1 MPKSVRK
8 TAGPPARRKYT
19 EGNNATCSADKQTA
33 AGRSATAVNV
43 SRPTAQKFVHKP
55 ASRSKP
61 SADTTSEHSRPQ
73 NAKQRACRQWFES
86 ISAGGINAIRR
97 DFQRHVIKYKPADM
111 TTEHFDAEA
120 NLPKNRYDDIPL
132 LDQTR
137 VEVKINPDGDD
148 YIHASHVQVS
158 DGLRLI
164 CAQGPLSNTVAQFLL
179 MCVQEG
185 VIVQLCKNV
194 EKGQEKCADYF
205 PPHGSPEWADH
216 GPVQVRVAERGALV
230 PGMRRVKKTKLEIR
244 FKGRLH
250 ALTHLGY
257 EGWPDHGMPESIPTC
272 RELRTLVHKLHEK
285 KPVVVH
291 CAAGIGESPFRFS
304 FAHPCPLQAAR
315 APSPPSRWSAT
326 GCWRRSAA
334 TSASSRPSRSSGGNG
349 RAPSRTTTCVPRPT
363 ARPLPFQQYLAIFRC
378 VIEVLLHEDGLSK
391 TDDVKAFIQE
401 YDDFVARKQQEM
413 AAAAAG
419 RSRRN

>member
-19 EGNNATCSADKQTA
+19 EGNNAACSADKQTG

-55 ASRSKP
+55 AARSKP

-97 DFQRHVIKYKPADM
+97 DFQRHVNKYKPADM

-148 YIHASHVQVS
+148 YIHASHVQVAEA
-158 DGLRLI
+158 LRLI

-185 VIVQLCKNV
+185 VILQLCKNV

-205 PPHGSPEWADH
+205 PPHGSLEWADH
-216 GPVQVRVAERGALV
+216 GPVQVRVAERAAPV
-230 PGMRRVKKTKLEIR
+230 PGMRNVKKTKLEVR

-257 EGWPDHGMPESIPTC
+257 AGWPDHGMPESIPTC

-291 CAAGIGESPFRFS
+291 CAAGIGESPLRRTGTFAAVEMVCHRLLEEKRGDFS
-304 FAHPCPLQAAR
+304 VLDTVKELRRQRAR
-315 APSPPSRWSAT
+315 AVQ
-326 GCWRRSAA
+326 
-334 TSASSRPSRSSGGNG
+334 NNY
-349 RAPSRTTTCVPRPT
+349 
-363 ARPLPFQQYLAIFRC
+363 QYLAIFRC